1 MIANT
6 SSPSMKSGFARNC
19 SLVPSAL
26 PSGIAPLTLAR
37 HRAKSLRLG
46 AATAARVGSVLIHGR
61 FAMGRFG
68 TCWATPSWE
77 GEESWAGNAILNA
90 PGWGTARIK
99 HTTFSFRF
107 SLPPLSLLPTPAN
120 SPHPD
125 STTPI
130 PTSLRSPH
138 NPGARGL
145 RAPAARYHLRNATP
159 RSRPGAPCARS
170 ARRVRGRI

>member
-1 MIANT
+1 MAG
-6 SSPSMKSGFARNC
+6 SPWG
-19 SLVPSAL
+19 VW
-26 PSGIAPLTLAR
+26 
-37 HRAKSLRLG
+37 
-46 AATAARVGSVLIHGR
+46 
-61 FAMGRFG
+61 

-90 PGWGTARIK
+90 PGWGTARIR

-125 STTPI
+125 STTPN
-130 PTSLRSPH
+130 PSSLRSPQ

-145 RAPAARYHLRNATP
+145 RAPAARYHLRNY
-159 RSRPGAPCARS
+159 S
-170 ARRVRGRI
+170 AAFDENDLFGEEMMGVDG